1 MSNQDKIE
9 QGLGWP
15 DIEVTGDVL
24 ARTATRLPE
33 KTALICGNE
42 QLSYAAMDAHA
53 NRVAN
58 ALLALGL
65 NRLSKVAI
73 MARNVPAFALIY
85 YGAARSGHVLVHT
98 STRYIADELAYVL
111 NKSDSEALFVEAPFA
126 HIARAAISKC
136 PAVVH
141 LIVIDDITR
150 ECPTPPDLTTFAE
163 LIDQTPNSSPDIEIA
178 GSDMFGIT
186 FTGGTT
192 GFPKGAAVD
201 HRARLISSFVGADEQ
216 NVLETDIAAI
226 TTPLFHTAGLFVWYQ
241 PVVLQGGT
249 AVLIP
254 KWSAVA
260 FLEAVRTH
268 HITAAFLVPT
278 QIVMLLNDPA
288 FDEQVFG
295 TLQKIAY
302 GGSAMPP
309 ALLDELIERFPGL
322 ELANNYGQTESCPL
336 SMFRADLAPDR
347 VATLGKAPRGIDVA
361 ILSPEGNVLPPGEVG
376 EIASR
381 GDHNML
387 GYYNDPEQTRAWF
400 KNGWGCTGDLG
411 VMDEDGYISLVDRSK
426 DMVISGGENI
436 YPREIE
442 NVLHEHPAVAECAV
456 FGVPD
461 DTWGEILAAH
471 ICLRNGIQAEE
482 NDLLAYCEA
491 NLARFKLPKII
502 KIVDDLP
509 KTAIGKIQK
518 NALRDLY
525 LDGGKENRHSGEG
538 QNP

>member
-1 MSNQDKIE
+1 MNNKDQVES
-9 QGLGWP
+9 GLGWP

-24 ARTATRLPE
+24 ARTAARLPG
-33 KTALICGNE
+33 KTALICHDE
-42 QLSYAAMDAHA
+42 QLSYREMDAGA
-53 NRVAN
+53 NRAAN

-65 NRLSKVAI
+65 KKGAKVAI
-73 MARNVPAFALIY
+73 MARNVPAYALIY

-111 NKSDSEALFVEAPFA
+111 NKSDSEALIVEAPFA
-126 HIARAAISKC
+126 DIAQAAILKC
-136 PAVVH
+136 PAVKH
-141 LIVIDDITR
+141 LIVIDDITG
-150 ECPTPPDLTTFAE
+150 ECKTPPDLTTFPD
-163 LIDQTPNSSPDIEIA
+163 LVDQAPDSSPDVEIA

-241 PVVLQGGT
+241 PVVLRGGT

-254 KWSAVA
+254 KWSAAA

-288 FDEQVFG
+288 FDEQVFAR
-295 TLQKIAY
+295 LKKIAY

-309 ALLDELIERFPGL
+309 ALLAELIERFPDL

-361 ILSPEGNVLPPGEVG
+361 ILSPEGHVLPPGEVG

-381 GDHNML
+381 GAHNML
-387 GYYNDPEQTRAWF
+387 GYYNDPEQTEAWF
-400 KNGWGCTGDLG
+400 KGGWGCTGDLG

-461 DTWGEILAAH
+461 DTWGEVIAAH
-471 ICLRNGIQAEE
+471 ICLRHGHQAGDAE
-482 NDLLAYCEA
+482 LLAFCQT

-518 NALRDLY
+518 NVLKDLY
-525 LDGGKENRHSGEG
+525 RD
-538 QNP
+538 